1 MIITDVLVLYELQ
14 KQDQVSKMKQYLQRM
29 RCSSSLFS
37 IAIFYTILFTL
48 LGPRQTFGIRWLA
61 LSKLSSV
68 ATVDQPPSKMCD
80 SMKGSLIKKQITFC
94 KRNPMFMDSVQRGA
108 AQAIDECQFQF
119 RSRRWNCSTLVQDK
133 IDSDYQQLRSQLG
146 DYGRG
151 SSSTGMEGD
160 RRYSHMLPPS
170 KMSGTGMNGRQT
182 FSGDQLQGLSNL
194 PYQPSQQQQRSL
206 LDGTKPNRM
215 QVSPSSSS
223 SNMMGFGS
231 MSSGQQFLNDELKEV
246 GGITQEI
253 EGHHL
258 TDPIHKLIVRNK
270 FSNRNIPEGVTL
282 TIHVP
287 PILSNL
293 NKEDTTQIMEMLEIT
308 EA

>member
-1 MIITDVLVLYELQ
+1 MYAILIENI
-14 KQDQVSKMKQYLQRM
+14 QY
-29 RCSSSLFS
+29 F
-37 IAIFYTILFTL
+37 
-48 LGPRQTFGIRWLA
+48 
-61 LSKLSSV
+61 LSKFF
-68 ATVDQPPSKMCD
+68 
-80 SMKGSLIKKQITFC
+80 QITFC

-182 FSGDQLQGLSNL
+182 FSGDQLQSLSNL
-194 PYQPSQQQQRSL
+194 PYQPSQQQHRSL

-231 MSSGQQFLNDELKEV
+231 MSSGQQFLNDEPQRS
-246 GGITQEI
+246 GRDNSRNRRPSSYRSNTQTNSQKQVQQPQYSRRSNAYDSRSSNSFQSQQ
-253 EGHHL
+253 GRYNSNYGN
-258 TDPIHKLIVRNK
+258 VRNNRGIN
-270 FSNRNIPEGVTL
+270 SNGGQYNKNVRRGRRLSRKGKIVTFNL
-282 TIHVP
+282 DV
-287 PILSNL
+287 ILL
-293 NKEDTTQIMEMLEIT
+293 ILLDLI
-308 EA
+308 